1 MILLLCGYG
10 HLALQS
16 PPRCSRATGCT
27 QKSLRDVLR
36 YPLPICV
43 PVGGEAMERRLA
55 KVRKFVAP
63 WAVYRADH
71 DAVLPFHWACSIDG
85 PLDRAQQ
92 SLNLSMPTPRLS
104 PGPLTSPLA
113 GDDDVKFLKRSAS
126 AGALQ
131 VRVWALQELC
141 MCQSNCPL
149 HATLYFAGPC
159 PLRVK
164 EDAAQTAIFSQHASS
179 AISR

>member
-43 PVGGEAMERRLA
+43 PAGGEAMERRLA

-71 DAVLPFHWACSIDG
+71 DAVLPFHRTCSIASG
-85 PLDRAQQ
+85 TAALRNRCRSKQCGLCRVVVVVGVGEFTLG
-92 SLNLSMPTPRLS
+92 SLEGLFLSDPSDPRGVAREAGGGRSNRPQTKKNFTLN
-104 PGPLTSPLA
+104 PMTFRVLA
-113 GDDDVKFLKRSAS
+113 NYS
-126 AGALQ
+126 AG
-131 VRVWALQELC
+131 
-141 MCQSNCPL
+141 
-149 HATLYFAGPC
+149 GPSHSA
-159 PLRVK
+159 R
-164 EDAAQTAIFSQHASS
+164 AS
-179 AISR
+179 IL